1 MNVLVVEPGYLP
13 YEKEINGLEEMQAVV
28 GGLIE
33 PIYPYE
39 ERVALAGMG
48 IDPFI
53 RSLVAGIQL
62 RPRPPDEYPK
72 LLRELSAIGN
82 NINQIAYWANAQ
94 KSIHEAEIVDA
105 AVLARKA
112 WELVKNGL

>member
-1 MNVLVVEPGYLP
+1 MTGLCVSVLIR
-13 YEKEINGLEEMQAVV
+13 K
-28 GGLIE
+28 LIT
-33 PIYPYE
+33 
-39 ERVALAGMG
+39 
-48 IDPFI
+48 
-53 RSLVAGIQL
+53 GIQL
-62 RPRPPDEYPK
+62 RPRPPDEYTR

-105 AVLARKA
+105 AVLAKKA